1 MTFSA
6 DWYDLTIDDAIQG
19 QDPGNVL
26 DACAETLDPVACSNI
41 DRSAS
46 GAVGLVYNRLVNIGS
61 IEASGLDLGLNYLAP
76 VTGIGQFDVRV
87 NATYL
92 DNYTE
97 ITNNADGTQTVN
109 DLTGTITDQTFQRAF
124 PEWRANTRF
133 GWTLEQWN
141 AGITFRYVDSVVQPS
156 GDILSSRTFTDA
168 RLSYAFSPDGEGF
181 TIAIG
186 ANNIFNKDPA
196 VCLNTCGSI
205 NMSPVLHDLPGTFG
219 YLRLTYRH

>member
-1 MTFSA
+1 M
-6 DWYDLTIDDAIQG
+6 TIDDAIQG

-41 DRSAS
+41 NRSAS
-46 GAVGLVYNRLVNIGS
+46 GAVGLVINQLVNIGS

-76 VTGIGQFDVRV
+76 ATGIGQFDIRI

-97 ITNNADGTQTVN
+97 ITNNADGSQFVN
-109 DLTGTITDQTFQRAF
+109 DLTGTITQETFLRAF
-124 PEWRANTRF
+124 PEWRANTKF
-133 GWTLEQWN
+133 GWTLSQWN
-141 AGITFRYVDSVVQPS
+141 AGVTFRYVDSVVQPS

-168 RLSYAFSPDGEGF
+168 RVSYAFSPDGEGF
-181 TIAIG
+181 TIALG
-186 ANNIFNKDPA
+186 ANNIFDKDPA
-196 VCLNTCGSI
+196 VCLNTCGST
-205 NMSPVLHDLPGTFG
+205 NMANVLHDLPGTFG